1 MIFSIIAF
9 ACFLACF
16 LVVNTVS
23 TGAETLALKITLH
36 ADAEAG
42 IPPVDRNGN
51 KWSVEQ
57 LNVLRAFAKA
67 IYEHKNGGDPISI
80 AVSAVAGSGKTS
92 LLQGMTHIVAKL
104 APELLTAMTAFN
116 THIAK
121 SSKDILVQFK
131 STDGLNIKIFGG
143 SNTVNAAGH
152 SMLIRRANAEGW
164 DRINL
169 KSWGDDRYVRIAR
182 LTLAGWLARED
193 EHTFDRH
200 VLLDVAQAAM
210 EVKTTS
216 HAFNDMIGDLVKACQ
231 IVMDEGFIPL
241 GTARIIP
248 QSSGGFV
255 LSDEVKSM
263 IENQAYIPPTVYG
276 EDVKLVSAI
285 INEVGANQSW
295 NDNAARNLGDVN
307 VFKLVV
313 EILSVA
319 IETAFE
325 KIELRPYCGDGKSFM
340 DAIVPNKNQ
349 RGWWEKAE
357 PMRRLI
363 KTTNP
368 DTVKKAQFAIL
379 ETGGCRFPPVS
390 KDNKKGVNAVSFDTE
405 KKAIVRKHNDNI
417 VFSFENGGHLKK
429 IGGKSI
435 GSQFGRNGNFKVDG
449 ENISTWRTFRNGLS
463 IIEPGCVEKVI
474 AFLSEQFGD
483 EFENQLDDDSYVA
496 SEVVSGGKGELI
508 LSMADQIYLP
518 HAYNLQIPDHEKADV
533 AMIDEVQDLSQL
545 KAQLVW
551 RLVKEDAHK
560 VIVGDLRQAIYLFA
574 GASSQAFEDNAE
586 AIGAE
591 FYPQTICWRGTAA
604 VAASVRYACAVFG
617 EVVKK
622 AYPNVELPDYQA
634 HRSPLEADY
643 DWWAEGAL
651 PVQITADEI
660 VEAYHTSRELH
671 GEDTTFGLLCR
682 IKKPLATFIKT
693 FLKNGIPVSTPA
705 TVGGSTGLVDE
716 AFSSANKSRS
726 KGLDERVTPN
736 AKAMLGLGW
745 NKKTSATYSQ
755 LFKDIEGLKSIA
767 IGKFSD
773 MFKGDRKSMAQAT
786 EFQEFMGNMELLE
799 AFVSLHQRDANSN
812 SVDVDGNVSQTIHKW
827 VENSLF
833 SERGGSAVHIGSIH
847 RYKGDEA
854 DVMFIVN
861 SYIDSASFFDDDSD
875 EQGDVVECF
884 MSERSIQASAES
896 AVNELNM
903 AYVGFSRAKLQ
914 NIIINASVPFEN
926 DVVTRLTGAFE
937 RDEDKMWSQGDSQ
950 PQNPKESDSEGDSP
964 DHSDTDCP
972 SCGVNLLKDDM
983 GAVALH
989 SHHCE
994 LSDEEAR
1001 RITKEANVGW
1011 EKPTDLERCVECS
1024 TIITEDEEHGVCCE
1038 CGGKLCRVRLPTHSK
1053 SGKYKKHMGGEI
1065 NQFQSCGSVVG
1076 NITLDE
1082 MMNNSQE
1089 ELEGKRRCK
1098 HCEGEPE
1105 PQIQAK
1111 KDFLLIEEDCPRC
1124 GRLMNQGGCWCE
1136 DEDCDDQECVLIE
1149 WSDGSS
1155 QRISLED
1162 FDQLETDNPNFDGIK
1177 RASHLSEDEVQ
1188 GIYFERTEPK
1198 DDREE
1203 GNVQFTFES
1212 ISLSTRKTKRDTCKE
1227 SSFKLVMKR
1236 SDWNPNHH
1244 RELMTYRYVEDK
1256 SSTEQNRIIMK
1267 LKGEGFFWKSPPKD
1281 HPLEWMEDTML
1292 HRSKISQTHAV
1303 FWNNKHNEE
1312 IEDIHDFVVELFKE
1326 WVHTSWDSSNGG
1338 YWIGYDVDSDDLAMG
1353 LPKAIDILLGGNA

>member
-42 IPPVDRNGN
+42 IPSVDRNGN

-121 SSKDILVQFK
+121 SSKEILVQFK

-164 DRINL
+164 SGIKL
-169 KSWGDDRYVRIAR
+169 AKWADDRYHRIAR
-182 LTLAGWLARED
+182 LTLAGWLARD
-193 EHTFDRH
+193 IDRH

-231 IVMDEGFIPL
+231 IVMDEGFRPN

-248 QSSGGFV
+248 TINEGGIGLGGFV

-263 IENQAYIPPTVYG
+263 IENQAYIPPTVHAD
-276 EDVKLVSAI
+276 DVGYVAAI

-325 KIELRPYCGDGKSFM
+325 KVELRPYCGEGKSFM

-357 PMRRLI
+357 PIRRLI

-390 KDNKKGVNAVSFDTE
+390 KDSNKKGVNAVSFDTE

-435 GSQFGRNGNFKVDG
+435 GSQFGRTGNFKVDG
-449 ENISTWRTFRNGLS
+449 ENISTWRTFRNGLN

-560 VIVGDLRQAIYLFA
+560 VIVGDLRQSIYLFA
-574 GASSQAFEDNAE
+574 GSSSTSFESNAE

-591 FYPQTICWRGTAA
+591 FYPQTICWRGTAM
-604 VAASVRYACAVFG
+604 VAASVRYACAKFS

-622 AYPNVELPDYQA
+622 AYSNVELPDYQA
-634 HRSPLEADY
+634 HRSPLEAGY

-651 PVQITADEI
+651 PIQITADEI

-705 TVGGSTGLVDE
+705 TVGNSTGLVDE

-755 LFKDIEGLKSIA
+755 LFKDIEGLKNIA

-799 AFVSLHQRDANSN
+799 AFVSLHQRNAKPNSPTEAFPTR
-812 SVDVDGNVSQTIHKW
+812 VDVDDNVSQTIHKW

-914 NIIINASVPFEN
+914 NIIINASVPYEN
-926 DVVTRLTGAFE
+926 DVVTRLNGAFE
-937 RDEDKMWSQGDSQ
+937 RDEDKMWSHGDSQ
-950 PQNPKESDSEGDSP
+950 PQDSKESDSEGDSP
-964 DHSDTDCP
+964 DHSDE
-972 SCGVNLLKDDM
+972 V
-983 GAVALH
+983 
-989 SHHCE
+989 
-994 LSDEEAR
+994 DE
-1001 RITKEANVGW
+1001 I
-1011 EKPTDLERCVECS
+1011 ERCVECS

-1038 CGGKLCRVRLPTHSK
+1038 CGGKLCRVRTPTHSK
-1053 SGKYKKHMGGEI
+1053 SGKFEKHRGGEI
-1065 NQFQSCGSVVG
+1065 NPFQSCGSVVG

-1082 MMNNSQE
+1082 MINNSQE
-1089 ELEGKRRCK
+1089 ELESKRRCK

-1105 PQIQAK
+1105 PQIQA
-1111 KDFLLIEEDCPRC
+1111 
-1124 GRLMNQGGCWCE
+1124 E
-1136 DEDCDDQECVLIE
+1136 DEDTDDQEEYVQIE
-1149 WSDGSS
+1149 YLDGKVADHSM
-1155 QRISLED
+1155 EHYD
-1162 FDQLETDNPNFDGIK
+1162 EF
-1177 RASHLSEDEVQ
+1177 SHLDNFTEKMKEVRHMKNGVVIGMFFQ
-1188 GIYFERTEPK
+1188 RDEPK
-1198 DDREE
+1198 EDDRESMNRNDGVSVE
-1203 GNVQFTFES
+1203 HLDKHFKIKDLPNKNGSFAVEKQQVHEFILQFNGEDVMHCRHFRGQFREDVEFDADLFVERNLYFGTGMDDRTMGDFGMTTSQNSMGNSCPTMAKVRIDNGNKWQF
-1212 ISLSTRKTKRDTCKE
+1212 DMG
-1227 SSFKLVMKR
+1227 FKPVH
-1236 SDWNPNHH
+1236 S
-1244 RELMTYRYVEDK
+1244 
-1256 SSTEQNRIIMK
+1256 EQDYLCRP
-1267 LKGEGFFWKSPPKD
+1267 F
-1281 HPLEWMEDTML
+1281 L
-1292 HRSKISQTHAV
+1292 HQLAIHVFCQFVRVGHGWENDRHVKIDGRAT
-1303 FWNNKHNEE
+1303 
-1312 IEDIHDFVVELFKE
+1312 D
-1326 WVHTSWDSSNGG
+1326 
-1338 YWIGYDVDSDDLAMG
+1338 Y
-1353 LPKAIDILLGGNA
+1353 LLGGNA

>member
-42 IPPVDRNGN
+42 IPSVDRNGN

-116 THIAK
+116 VHIAQ
-121 SSKDILVQFK
+121 SSKEILVQFK

-143 SNTVNAAGH
+143 RNTVNAAGH

-210 EVKTTS
+210 EVRTTS
-216 HAFNDMIGDLVKACQ
+216 NAFNDMIGDLVKACQ
-231 IVMDEGFIPL
+231 IVMDEGFRPN

-248 QSSGGFV
+248 TINEGGIGLGGFV

-263 IENQAYIPPTVYG
+263 IENQAYIPPTVHAD
-276 EDVKLVSAI
+276 DVGYVAAI

-325 KIELRPYCGDGKSFM
+325 KVELRPYCGEGKSFM
-340 DAIVPNKNQ
+340 DAIVPNKDR
-349 RGWWEKAE
+349 RGWWDEAK
-357 PMRRLI
+357 PLRQLI
-363 KTTNP
+363 TTDDVEAIP
-368 DTVKKAQFAIL
+368 KWQFAIL
-379 ETGGCRFPPVS
+379 EAGGCRFPPAS
-390 KDNKKGVNAVSFDTE
+390 KDKNSNNGKGISTVSFET
-405 KKAIVRKHNDNI
+405 KKKCVLREYNGD
-417 VFSFENGGHLKK
+417 VVMSFENDGQKEKL
-429 IGGKSI
+429 GKFSI
-435 GSQFGRNGNFKVDG
+435 GRQFGFKGNHMIDG
-449 ENISTWRTFRNGLS
+449 ERISSWRRFQDGVGHIVHQN
-463 IIEPGCVEKVI
+463 CVDKVI
-474 AFLSEQFGD
+474 KFLTEFFGD
-483 EFENQLDDDSYVA
+483 EFDNQLDDDSYVA
-496 SEVVSGGKGELI
+496 TEVVSGGKGELI

-533 AMIDEVQDLSQL
+533 AMIDEVQDLSIL

-591 FYPQTICWRGTAA
+591 FYPQTICWRGTAM
-604 VAASVRYACAVFG
+604 VAASVRYACAKFS

-634 HRSPLEADY
+634 HRSPLEAGY

-705 TVGGSTGLVDE
+705 TVGNSTGLVDE

-736 AKAMLGLGW
+736 AKATLGLGW

-755 LFKDIEGLKSIA
+755 LFKDIEGLKNIA

-861 SYIDSASFFDDDSD
+861 SYIDHASSFLDDESD
-875 EQGDVVECF
+875 EQGNVVECF

-914 NIIINASVPFEN
+914 NIIINASVPYEN
-926 DVVTRLTGAFE
+926 DVVTRLNGAFE

-950 PQNPKESDSEGDSP
+950 PQDSKESDSEGDSP

-972 SCGVNLLKDDM
+972 SCGVSLLKNDM

-989 SHHCE
+989 SLHCE
-994 LSDEEAR
+994 LSDVEAR
-1001 RITKEANVGW
+1001 RITKEANIGW
-1011 EKPTDLERCVECS
+1011 KKPTDLERCVECS

-1038 CGGKLCRVRLPTHSK
+1038 CGGKLCRVRTPTHSK
-1053 SGKYKKHMGGEI
+1053 SGKFEKHMGGEI
-1065 NQFQSCGSVVG
+1065 NPFQSCGSVVG

-1089 ELEGKRRCK
+1089 ELESKRRCK

-1105 PQIQAK
+1105 PQIQA
-1111 KDFLLIEEDCPRC
+1111 
-1124 GRLMNQGGCWCE
+1124 E
-1136 DEDCDDQECVLIE
+1136 DEDTDDQEEYVQIE
-1149 WSDGSS
+1149 YLDGKVADYSMEQYDEFGHLDNIHDKMKEVRHMKNGVMIGMFF
-1155 QRISLED
+1155 QRD
-1162 FDQLETDNPNFDGIK
+1162 
-1177 RASHLSEDEVQ
+1177 
-1188 GIYFERTEPK
+1188 EPK
-1198 DDREE
+1198 EDDRESMNRNDGKSVE
-1203 GNVQFTFES
+1203 HLDKHFKIKDLPNKNGSFAVEKQQVHEFILQFNGEDVMHCRHFRGQFREDVEFDADLFVERNLYFGTGMDDRTMGDFGMTTSQNGMGNSCPTMAKVRIDNGNKWQFDMGF
-1212 ISLSTRKTKRDTCKE
+1212 
-1227 SSFKLVMKR
+1227 
-1236 SDWNPNHH
+1236 NPVH
-1244 RELMTYRYVEDK
+1244 
-1256 SSTEQNRIIMK
+1256 SEQDYLCRP
-1267 LKGEGFFWKSPPKD
+1267 F
-1281 HPLEWMEDTML
+1281 L
-1292 HRSKISQTHAV
+1292 HQLAIHVFCQFVRVGHGWENDRHVKIDGMAT
-1303 FWNNKHNEE
+1303 
-1312 IEDIHDFVVELFKE
+1312 D
-1326 WVHTSWDSSNGG
+1326 
-1338 YWIGYDVDSDDLAMG
+1338 Y
-1353 LPKAIDILLGGNA
+1353 LLGGNA